1 MATYQIQINE
11 RTSLG
16 KSLITYLQSIPQI
29 VTLKMPKAKPV
40 PKSELYTGLNSAF
53 AEVRL
58 MLDGK
63 KKEKSLDEFLEEL
76 RKENELQNSNN

>member
-16 KSLITYLQSIPQI
+16 KTLIAFLRSVPQVI
-29 VTLKMPKAKPV
+29 TFEKKGKQV
-40 PKSELYTGLNSAF
+40 PRKSELYESLNSAF
-53 AEVRL
+53 ADVRL

-63 KKEKSLDEFLEEL
+63 KKEKTLDELINEL
-76 RKENELQNSNN
+76 RSNND